1 MQGANTDACIHET
14 CNVRTQMHAYMKHA
28 MCEHICMQTGTV
40 QGANTDACIHE
51 TCNVRTQMHAEGEGE
66 GNSEK
71 MTGTV

>member
-1 MQGANTDACIHET
+1 
-14 CNVRTQMHAYMKHA
+14 
-28 MCEHICMQTGTV
+28 MQTGTV